1 MKDIFIIVPTLNPNT
16 EIFDKFLNELQ
27 KEFPN
32 ILVYDDG
39 CRDEYDSFFT
49 KLEKDN
55 IIVLHHYINLGKG
68 RAMKDAFN
76 YLLENY
82 PNLKGVV
89 TADSDGQHSVKD
101 IKKVAE
107 EVLNHPDSL
116 IMGCRNFNKDNVP
129 ARNRFGNKTTRGVMK
144 AFIGVSVTD
153 TQTGLR
159 GLSKE
164 VMIKF
169 MTTPGDRFEYE
180 TNQLIDTISKNVP
193 IKEVEI
199 ETIYVNGNTESHF
212 NPLKDSFAIY
222 KLFFKYILSALSS
235 FIIDILLYAL
245 FIKVLP
251 WQNVNI
257 VNLSLSIILATLFSR
272 VLSSIY
278 NFIINAKV
286 VFKNKN
292 KSSLI
297 KYFILVVVQMFI
309 SAFTVDII
317 AHIFSIKSS
326 KTVPIKLAVD
336 AIIFLINFII
346 QREFIFVGE
355 KKNEK

>member
-1 MKDIFIIVPTLNPNT
+1 MDDIFIIIPTLNPNV
-16 EIFDKFLNELQ
+16 EILTPFLKNLK
-27 KEFPN
+27 KEFKN

-39 CRDEYDSFFT
+39 CRDEYDDYF
-49 KLEKDN
+49 KKIAKDD
-55 IIVLHHYINLGKG
+55 ITVLHHYINLGKG

-107 EVLNHPDSL
+107 EVLQYPDSL
-116 IMGCRNFNKDNVP
+116 IMGCRNFAKKGVP

-144 AFIGVSVTD
+144 AFIGVSVSD

-159 GLSKE
+159 GLPKE
-164 VMIKF
+164 VMLKF
-169 MTTPGDRFEYE
+169 MTTAGDRFEYE
-180 TNQLIDTISKNVP
+180 TNQLIDTTSKEVP
-193 IKEVEI
+193 IREIEI

-212 NPLKDSFAIY
+212 NPLKDSLAIY
-222 KLFFKYILSALSS
+222 KLFFKYILSSVSS
-235 FIIDILLYAL
+235 FVIDILLYAL
-245 FIKVLP
+245 FIKILP
-251 WQNVNI
+251 WHNI
-257 VNLSLSIILATLFSR
+257 EIASLSLSIILATLFAR

-278 NFIINAKV
+278 NFTINARM

-297 KYFILVVVQMFI
+297 KYFILVIIQMFV
-309 SAFTVDII
+309 SAIGVDLLAHAFGI
-317 AHIFSIKSS
+317 ADS
-326 KTVPIKLAVD
+326 KTVPIKFIVD
-336 AIIFLINFII
+336 AIIFLINFVI

-355 KKNEK
+355 KKHEK